1 MFVMGNLLE
10 MVANVADFA
19 IQALMLILLVNAVLS
34 WFQPK
39 PSHPI
44 VDMLDRVSD
53 FVCEPVRRLFPTA
66 MGGIDFAPLLIML
79 LLQFVGRGFLV
90 PTLRDL
96 AFRLK

>member
-1 MFVMGNLLE
+1 MFVMGNFLS
-10 MVANVADFA
+10 MVALVLDFVF
-19 IQALMLILLVNAVLS
+19 QALMLILLVNAVLS

-44 VDMLDRVSD
+44 VDVLDRVSD

-66 MGGIDFAPLLIML
+66 MGGIDFAPLVVML
-79 LLQFVGRGFLV
+79 VVQFVGRGFVV
-90 PTLRDL
+90 PTLMDL